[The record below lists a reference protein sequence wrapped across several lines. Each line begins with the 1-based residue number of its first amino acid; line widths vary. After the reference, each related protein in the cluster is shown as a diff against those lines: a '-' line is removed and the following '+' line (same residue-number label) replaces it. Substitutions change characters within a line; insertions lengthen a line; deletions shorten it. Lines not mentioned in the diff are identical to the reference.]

1 MSYKLRKETIER
13 QNHLKEIPEE
23 ELNKM
28 REILNEYIAKN
39 RKKHLFILKKS
50 IARRIGSYVTD
61 EIAEDILQEQYIYA
75 WTNIERVMEFY
86 DTGYLDR
93 YFNTLFFHVATRR
106 RAEIRLGRDVHT
118 EFIDDILP
126 EEESPQQYT
135 NDALNAKLPLQE
147 RLEAH
152 RIALDET
159 KEFLWDNPNTNLKKA
174 LDLTRERHGQSTYLV
189 ALNYIATPSYSFLM
203 KNCREL
209 GIKNVQWNIDRFKKI
224 CSEVYGKEILKQAEM
239 PWILY

>member
-1 MSYKLRKETIER
+1 MSLKKETIKK

-23 ELNKM
+23 KLEKM

-50 IARRIGSYVTD
+50 IARRIGRLVTD

-126 EEESPQQYT
+126 EEESPKQYT
-135 NDALNAKLPLQE
+135 NDALNARLSLEE

-152 RIALDET
+152 RIALEET
-159 KEFLWDNPNTNLKKA
+159 KEWLFDNPTSPTAKA
-174 LDLTRERHGQSTYLV
+174 LKLCDSKKLRDV

-209 GIKNVQWNIDRFKKI
+209 GIHNVQSNIDRFKKI
-224 CSEVYGKEILKQAEM
+224 CEITFDKTIVKQSEHPFINY
-239 PWILY
+239 